1 MKTLK
6 RKTDDKTPAE
16 RARAVGPLDSG
27 ETRAIMIGAVV
38 LFVFL
43 YFIKLILLPFV
54 LAAIVAYICTPFLDW
69 AARRTQWPRS
79 LFAVGLFLVLVAVT
93 GAMITLAAKRLIA
106 ESKEIA
112 VGLQGMLET
121 FVRQAEGDRT
131 LSLFGLSMN
140 THDLVQTV
148 LARVR
153 DWIGQTDQIALLAG
167 YGLAAF
173 MGAFLAIVL
182 LFYFLA
188 DGKRVAAGL
197 FWIVPPH
204 RRPLV
209 ARIWARLD
217 PILMRY
223 FIGVIVVVAYAT
235 VAAYIGLGVILGIK
249 QAVFLALLTGIL
261 EIVPFV
267 GPTAAA
273 VIAGLGVAAHG
284 ERLYQ
289 HPRICRLRDA
299 SAPVDRPDRRSG
311 CAWARRPR
319 ASGADYL
326 LFSGWRHCAGNSG
339 CHPGCADCP
348 PGQKHLGDNL
358 WRRGSLRRTQRS

>member
-1 MKTLK
+1 MKSLK
-6 RKTDDKTPAE
+6 RKAEEKTAAE
-16 RARAVGPLDSG
+16 RARTIGPLDAG
-27 ETRAIMIGAVV
+27 ETRAIMVGAVI
-38 LFVFL
+38 LAVFL

-54 LAAIVAYICTPFLDW
+54 LAAIVAYICTPLLDW
-69 AARRTQWPRS
+69 AARRTKWPRV
-79 LFAVGLFLVLVAVT
+79 LFAVGLFLILVGIT
-93 GAMITLAAKRLIA
+93 GLMITFAGRRLIA

-112 VGLQGMLET
+112 AGLQVMLEN

-131 LSLFGLSMN
+131 VSVFGLSMN

-148 LARVR
+148 LTRVR
-153 DWIGQTDQIALLAG
+153 DWIGQTDQIAFIVG
-167 YGLAAF
+167 YGFVAF
-173 MGAFLAIVL
+173 MGAFLAVVL

-188 DGKRVAAGL
+188 DGKRVARGL

-261 EIVPFV
+261 EIVPVV

-273 VIAGLGVAAHG
+273 VLAGLASLRTASGFINILEYAAYATLLRLSIDQIVGPIVLGRAAHV
-284 ERLYQ
+284 
-289 HPRICRLRDA
+289 HPVLIIFCFLAGGIVLGIPGVILAVPIALLVKSTLATIYGDA
-299 SAPVDRPDRRSG
+299 DA
-311 CAWARRPR
+311 
-319 ASGADYL
+319 
-326 LFSGWRHCAGNSG
+326 
-339 CHPGCADCP
+339 
-348 PGQKHLGDNL
+348 
-358 WRRGSLRRTQRS
+358 